1 MPDNKP
7 RLLLAHLFP
16 PDVMAR
22 AAGDYDCVL
31 NEAGDNWTGADVIAR
46 AGDVDA
52 ILTSARTKYRAEVI
66 EGLPENVRMLAT
78 FSVGYEHIDL
88 DAAKARGLVVSNTPD
103 VLTEAVA
110 DLTILLLLAAS
121 RRAREAFEML
131 SGDQWLK
138 IGGWKPTQ
146 FLGTGT
152 QGKVLGILGMGRI
165 GRAAAARARAMGM
178 QIHYHNRSR
187 LAPDLEQGAVYHDT
201 PQSLLKV
208 SQFLSIH
215 CESTPETRGLIGTD
229 GIALMP
235 ERAIVVNTARG
246 DIIDDDAL
254 VAALESGRI
263 AAAGL
268 DVFTGEPD
276 VDKRYFGLKNAFILP
291 HIGSATVE
299 TRNAMGFRALDNL
312 DAFFRGEEP
321 ADRLA

>member
-7 RLLLAHLFP
+7 RLLVARIFP
-16 PDVMAR
+16 EDVMAR
-22 AAGDYDCVL
+22 AARDYDCIV
-31 NEAGDNWTGADVIAR
+31 NTEDANWSGADVIAR
-46 AGDVDA
+46 AGGVDA

-66 EGLPENVRMLAT
+66 QGLPANVRMLAT

-88 DAAKARGLVVSNTPD
+88 AAAKARGLVVTNTPD

-110 DLTILLLLAAS
+110 DITILLLLAAS

-138 IGGWKPTQ
+138 IGGWRPTQ
-146 FLGTGT
+146 FLGTGA

-178 QIHYHNRSR
+178 TIHYHNRSK

-208 SQFLSIH
+208 AQFLSIH
-215 CESTPETRGLIGTD
+215 CESTPETRHLIDTH

-235 ERAIVVNTARG
+235 EGAIIVNTARG

-254 VAALESGRI
+254 IPALESGRI

-268 DVFTGEPD
+268 DVFAGEPD
-276 VDKRYFGLKNAFILP
+276 VDKRYFTTKNAFILP

-312 DAFFRGEEP
+312 DAFFRGEAP

>member
-1 MPDNKP
+1 MSDTKA
-7 RLLLAHLFP
+7 RLLVARKFP
-16 PDVMAR
+16 ADVMAR
-22 AAGDYDCVL
+22 ALADYDCIV
-31 NEAGDNWTGADVIAR
+31 NEADDNWTGADVIAR

-52 ILTSARTKYRAEVI
+52 ILTSARTKYPAEVI
-66 EGLPENVRMLAT
+66 NGLPANVRMLAT

-88 DAAKARGLVVSNTPD
+88 EAAKARGLVVSNTPD

-110 DLTILLLLAAS
+110 DVTILLLLAAS
-121 RRAREAFEML
+121 RRAREGFEML
-131 SGDQWLK
+131 AGDKWLAV
-138 IGGWKPTQ
+138 GGWKPTQ
-146 FLGTGT
+146 NLGTGA

-165 GRAAAARARAMGM
+165 GRAAAVRARAMGM
-178 QIHYHNRSR
+178 EIHYHNRSR

-215 CESTPETRGLIGTD
+215 CESTPETHHLINAE

-235 ERAIVVNTARG
+235 EGAIVVNTARG

-254 VAALESGRI
+254 IAALETGRL

-268 DVFTGEPD
+268 DVFNGEPEI
-276 VDKRYFGLKNAFILP
+276 DKRYYTLKNAFILP

-299 TRNAMGFRALDNL
+299 TRNAMGFHALDNL
-312 DAFFRGEEP
+312 DAFFKGEEP
-321 ADRLA
+321 VDRLA

>member
-7 RLLLAHLFP
+7 RLLVARVFP

-22 AAGDYDCVL
+22 AARDYDCVV
-31 NEAGDNWTGADVIAR
+31 NDRDANWTGADVIAR
-46 AGDVDA
+46 AGGVDA
-52 ILTSARTKYRAEVI
+52 ILTSARTKYPADVI
-66 EGLPENVRMLAT
+66 RDLPATVRMLAT
-78 FSVGYEHIDL
+78 FSVGYEHIDIA
-88 DAAKARGLVVSNTPD
+88 AAKARGLVVSNTPD

-131 SGDQWLK
+131 SGDRWVK

-146 FLGTGT
+146 FLGAGP

-178 QIHYHNRSR
+178 VIHYHNRSR

-215 CESTPETRGLIGTD
+215 CESTPETRHLVNRE

-235 ERAIVVNTARG
+235 PGAIVVNTARG

-254 VAALESGRI
+254 IEALESGRL

-268 DVFTGEPD
+268 DVFNGEPD
-276 VDKRYFGLKNAFILP
+276 VDKRYFTLKNAFILP

-312 DAFFRGEEP
+312 DAFFRGAEP
-321 ADRLA
+321 RDRLA

>member
-7 RLLLAHLFP
+7 RLLVARIFP
-16 PDVMAR
+16 SDVMER
-22 AAGDYDCVL
+22 AARDYDCIV
-31 NEAGDNWTGADVIAR
+31 NTEDANWTGADVIAR

-52 ILTSARTKYRAEVI
+52 ILTSARTKYPADVI
-66 EGLPENVRMLAT
+66 QGLPDNVRMLAT

-88 DAAKARGLVVSNTPD
+88 EAAKARGLVVSNTPD

-110 DLTILLLLAAS
+110 DVTVLLILAAS
-121 RRAREAFEML
+121 RRAREGFEML
-131 SGDQWLK
+131 AGDQWLAV
-138 IGGWKPTQ
+138 GGWKPTQ
-146 FLGTGT
+146 NLGWGV

-165 GRAAAARARAMGM
+165 GRAAAKRARAMGM
-178 QIHYHNRSR
+178 EIHYHNRSR
-187 LAPDLEQGAVYHDT
+187 LDPDLEEGAVYHDT

-215 CESTPETRGLIGTD
+215 CESTPETRKLINAE

-235 ERAIVVNTARG
+235 EGAIVVNTARG
-246 DIIDDDAL
+246 DIIDDDAM
-254 VAALESGRI
+254 VAALESGRL

-268 DVFTGEPD
+268 DVFNGEPD

-299 TRNAMGFRALDNL
+299 TRNAMGYRALGNL

-321 ADRLA
+321 TDRLA

>member
-1 MPDNKP
+1 MPNNKP
-7 RLLLAHLFP
+7 RLLVARIFP
-16 PDVMAR
+16 QDVMDR
-22 AAGDYDCVL
+22 AARDYDCIV
-31 NEAGDNWTGADVIAR
+31 NSEDANWSGADVFAR
-46 AGDVDA
+46 AGEVDA
-52 ILTSARTKYRAEVI
+52 ILTSARTKYPADVI
-66 EGLPENVRMLAT
+66 QGLPANVRMLAT

-110 DLTILLLLAAS
+110 DITILLLLAAS

-131 SGDQWLK
+131 AGDNWLK
-138 IGGWKPTQ
+138 IGGWRPTQ
-146 FLGTGT
+146 FLGTGA

-178 QIHYHNRSR
+178 TIHYHNRSR
-187 LAPDLEQGAVYHDT
+187 LAPELEQGAVYHDT

-215 CESTPETRGLIGTD
+215 CESTPETRKLINED

-235 ERAIVVNTARG
+235 EGAIIVNTARG

-254 VAALESGRI
+254 IPALQSGRV

-268 DVFTGEPD
+268 DVFAGEPD
-276 VDKRYFGLKNAFILP
+276 VDKRYFTTPNAFILP

>member
-1 MPDNKP
+1 MPNNKP
-7 RLLLAHLFP
+7 RLLIARIFP
-16 PDVMAR
+16 QDVMDR
-22 AAGDYDCVL
+22 AARDYDCIV
-31 NEAGDNWTGADVIAR
+31 NSEDANWSGADVIAR
-46 AGDVDA
+46 AGEVDA
-52 ILTSARTKYRAEVI
+52 ILTSARTKYPAEVI
-66 EGLPENVRMLAT
+66 QGLPGNVRMLAT

-110 DLTILLLLAAS
+110 DITILLLLAAS
-121 RRAREAFEML
+121 RRAREAFEMI
-131 SGDQWLK
+131 SGDNWLN
-138 IGGWKPTQ
+138 IGGWRPTQ
-146 FLGTGT
+146 FLGTGA

-178 QIHYHNRSR
+178 TIHYHNRSR

-215 CESTPETRGLIGTD
+215 CESTPETRHLINTD

-235 ERAIVVNTARG
+235 EGAIIVNTARG

-254 VAALESGRI
+254 IPALESGRI

-268 DVFTGEPD
+268 DVFAGEPD
-276 VDKRYFGLKNAFILP
+276 VDKRYFTTKNAFILP

-321 ADRLA
+321 VDRLA

>member
-1 MPDNKP
+1 MPNNKP
-7 RLLLAHLFP
+7 RLLVARIFP
-16 PDVMAR
+16 QDVMDR
-22 AAGDYDCVL
+22 AARDYDCIV
-31 NEAGDNWTGADVIAR
+31 NSDDANWSGADVIAR
-46 AGDVDA
+46 AGEVDA
-52 ILTSARTKYRAEVI
+52 ILTSARTKYPAEVI
-66 EGLPENVRMLAT
+66 QGLPANVRMLAT

-110 DLTILLLLAAS
+110 DITILLLLAAS
-121 RRAREAFEML
+121 RRAREAFEMI
-131 SGDQWLK
+131 SGDNWLN
-138 IGGWKPTQ
+138 IGGWRPTQ
-146 FLGTGT
+146 FLGTGA

-178 QIHYHNRSR
+178 TIHYHNRSR

-215 CESTPETRGLIGTD
+215 CESTPETRNLINED

-235 ERAIVVNTARG
+235 EGAIIVNTARG

-254 VAALESGRI
+254 IPALESGRI

-268 DVFTGEPD
+268 DVFAGEPD
-276 VDKRYFGLKNAFILP
+276 VDKRYFTTKNAFILP

-321 ADRLA
+321 VDRLA

>member
-7 RLLLAHLFP
+7 RLLVARVFP
-16 PDVMAR
+16 KDVMAR
-22 AAGDYDCVL
+22 AARDYDCTV
-31 NEAGDNWTGADVIAR
+31 NSEDANWSGADVIAR

-52 ILTSARTKYRAEVI
+52 ILTSARTKYPAEVI
-66 EGLPENVRMLAT
+66 QGLPAGVRMLAT
-78 FSVGYEHIDL
+78 FSVGYEHIDIE
-88 DAAKARGLVVSNTPD
+88 AAKARGLVVTNTPD

-110 DLTILLLLAAS
+110 DITILLLLAAS
-121 RRAREAFEML
+121 RRAREAFEMIA
-131 SGDQWLK
+131 GDNWLK
-138 IGGWKPTQ
+138 IGGWRPTQ
-146 FLGTGT
+146 FLGTGA

-178 QIHYHNRSR
+178 QIHYHNRSK

-201 PQSLLKV
+201 PRSLLKV
-208 SQFLSIH
+208 AQFLSIH
-215 CESTPETRGLIGTD
+215 CESTPETRGLIND
-229 GIALMP
+229 AGIALMP
-235 ERAIVVNTARG
+235 EGAIIVNTARG

-254 VAALESGRI
+254 IKALGSGRI

-268 DVFTGEPD
+268 DVFAGEPD
-276 VDKRYFGLKNAFILP
+276 VDKRYFTLNNAFILP

-312 DAFFRGEEP
+312 DAFFRGEAP